1 MTGKNRQ
8 RQEQKRNAGVPP
20 LRFAPVGMT
29 VVFGDPVVM
38 TAVLGASVGM
48 TAKDK

>member
-1 MTGKNRQ
+1 
-8 RQEQKRNAGVPP
+8 
-20 LRFAPVGMT
+20 MT